1 MNKYLIGLLI
11 ILGISL
17 VPQSDANFQQN
28 AKIQDES
35 SVATMDMR
43 VDPGTG

>member
-1 MNKYLIGLLI
+1 LNKYLIGLLI

-17 VPQSDANFQQN
+17 VPQSDVNFQQN

-35 SVATMDMR
+35 SVTTIDMR